1 LENKYEE
8 AYSVKKLLILMMIS
22 ITCLFSACAKNENQ
36 TSDNPSASR
45 EAGDSSNAADKTI
58 AVTEESANPPQNT
71 SEPASSPSATPSE
84 TAESIRNTDE
94 QTSTS
99 SSQEPETSTEE
110 PTDSGPIPEGNLV
123 VLDDPYAEPLL
134 PPPETKEVLRLPNEV
149 FFYPA
154 LADDDA
160 IHLRELDT
168 GSGLLEPCGFAALD
182 ETRFIILDNIG
193 RYIKLYQDGK
203 CVRKYFM
210 EPDDEPWYIEIDEEY
225 FYFVNGIE
233 DLDTAD
239 DNMLYQVDL
248 ETGERKAIPYYDP
261 DPNHVCFDSMLWIDG
276 QLIIIDWLSLKPD
289 TSNCNSCLNLS
300 GDKVIPTD
308 KGFQRDGTN
317 SVVSSGTTT
326 WIFGKDGFSFKY
338 VFPIYVDMQDNLY
351 AEIWDSHLIGK
362 EGESTLRKYSPQGDL
377 LWCLNV
383 SDPDMIRHCPHAVK
397 YCRDGKIYFMIIWEK
412 ETVIYQVQ
420 EEID

>member
-1 LENKYEE
+1 M
-8 AYSVKKLLILMMIS
+8 KKILILTVIS
-22 ITCLFSACAKNENQ
+22 IMCLFTACAKNEKQ
-36 TSDNPSASR
+36 TAENAHTSGEVWESGSASDMT
-45 EAGDSSNAADKTI
+45 ESAL
-58 AVTEESANPPQNT
+58 EESKNTPQNS
-71 SEPASSPSATPSE
+71 SESDLVSTAPLSE
-84 TAESIRNTDE
+84 TTEPVKETE
-94 QTSTS
+94 KQTS
-99 SSQEPETSTEE
+99 SSSTE
-110 PTDSGPIPEGNLV
+110 TDTGTEEQTDTQPLPERKV
-123 VLDDPYAEPLL
+123 VNIDDPYAEPLM

-149 FFYPA
+149 FLYPA

-168 GSGLLEPCGFAALD
+168 GSGILEPRGFAALD

-203 CVRKYFM
+203 CVRSYFM
-210 EPDDEPWYIEIDEEY
+210 DPDDCPNYIEIDEEY
-225 FYFVNGIE
+225 FYFVNYVE

-248 ETGERKAIPYYDP
+248 ETGERRGIPFYEP
-261 DPNHVCFDSMLWIDG
+261 DPERLQIDSMLWIDG
-276 QLIIIDWLSLKPD
+276 QLTIFDCYSLKPD
-289 TSNCNSCLNLS
+289 NTNSCLNPAR
-300 GDKVIPTD
+300 DKVVPTE
-308 KGFQRDGTN
+308 KGFQMDRLNG
-317 SVVSSGTTT
+317 VVSSGTTT
-326 WIFGKDGFSFKY
+326 WVFDQKAFTFKRL
-338 VFPIYVDMQDNLY
+338 FPIYIDRQDNLY
-351 AEIWDSHLIGK
+351 AMIWDTKRLFK
-362 EGESTLRKYSPQGDL
+362 EGEHTLRKYSPQGEL

>member
-1 LENKYEE
+1 M
-8 AYSVKKLLILMMIS
+8 KKILMLILMS
-22 ITCLFSACAKNENQ
+22 ILCLFTACANNEKQ
-36 TSDNPSASR
+36 TTEHALASGEAR
-45 EAGDSSNAADKTI
+45 EADSTPDMTRTAA
-58 AVTEESANPPQNT
+58 AESENTPQNS
-71 SEPASSPSATPSE
+71 SEPDPASTAISSEAAEFDKERKRTPITKELPVSVP
-84 TAESIRNTDE
+84 TVGP
-94 QTSTS
+94 
-99 SSQEPETSTEE
+99 QERK
-110 PTDSGPIPEGNLV
+110 LV
-123 VLDDPYAEPLL
+123 ILDDPYAEPLL

>member
-1 LENKYEE
+1 M
-8 AYSVKKLLILMMIS
+8 KKILILTVIC
-22 ITCLFSACAKNENQ
+22 ILCLFAACSKNEKQ
-36 TSDNPSASR
+36 TAENALTSGETWVPGS
-45 EAGDSSNAADKTI
+45 AADITEY
-58 AVTEESANPPQNT
+58 APEESENTIQNS
-71 SEPASSPSATPSE
+71 SEPDPASTAISSE
-84 TAESIRNTDE
+84 TAELDKERKRTPITKELPVSVPTVGP
-94 QTSTS
+94 
-99 SSQEPETSTEE
+99 QERK
-110 PTDSGPIPEGNLV
+110 LV
-123 VLDDPYAEPLL
+123 ILDDPYAEPLL

-203 CVRKYFM
+203 CVRSYFM
-210 EPDDEPWYIEIDEEY
+210 DPDDCPNYIEIDEEY
-225 FYFVNGIE
+225 FYFVNYVE

-248 ETGERKAIPYYDP
+248 ETGERRGIPFYEP
-261 DPNHVCFDSMLWIDG
+261 DPERLQIDSMLWIDG
-276 QLIIIDWLSLKPD
+276 QLTIFDFYSLKPD
-289 TSNCNSCLNLS
+289 NTNSCLNPAR
-300 GDKVIPTD
+300 DKVVPTE
-308 KGFQRDGTN
+308 KGFQMDRLNG
-317 SVVSSGTTT
+317 VVSSGTTT
-326 WIFGKDGFSFKY
+326 WVFDQKAFTFKRL
-338 VFPIYVDMQDNLY
+338 FPIYIDRQDNLY
-351 AEIWDSHLIGK
+351 AMIWDTKRLFK
-362 EGESTLRKYSPQGDL
+362 EGEHTLRKYSPQGEL

-397 YCRDGKIYFMIIWEK
+397 YCRDGNIYFMIIWEK

-420 EEID
+420 EEIN

>member
-1 LENKYEE
+1 M
-8 AYSVKKLLILMMIS
+8 KKILMLILMS
-22 ITCLFSACAKNENQ
+22 ILCLFTACANNEKQ
-36 TSDNPSASR
+36 TTEHALASGEAR
-45 EAGDSSNAADKTI
+45 EADSTPDMTRTAA
-58 AVTEESANPPQNT
+58 AESENTPQNS
-71 SEPASSPSATPSE
+71 SEPDPASTAISSEAAELDKERKRTPITKELPVSVP
-84 TAESIRNTDE
+84 TVGP
-94 QTSTS
+94 
-99 SSQEPETSTEE
+99 QERK
-110 PTDSGPIPEGNLV
+110 LV
-123 VLDDPYAEPLL
+123 ILDDPYAEPLL

-210 EPDDEPWYIEIDEEY
+210 EPGDEPWYIEIDEEY

-317 SVVSSGTTT
+317 GVVSSGTTT

-397 YCRDGKIYFMIIWEK
+397 YCRDGKI
-412 ETVIYQVQ
+412 
-420 EEID
+420 

>member
-1 LENKYEE
+1 M
-8 AYSVKKLLILMMIS
+8 KKILMLILMS
-22 ITCLFSACAKNENQ
+22 ILCLFTACANNEKQ
-36 TSDNPSASR
+36 TTEHALASGEAR
-45 EAGDSSNAADKTI
+45 EADSTPDMTRTAA
-58 AVTEESANPPQNT
+58 AESENTPQNS
-71 SEPASSPSATPSE
+71 SEPDPASTAISSEAAELDKERKRTPITKELPVSVP
-84 TAESIRNTDE
+84 TVGP
-94 QTSTS
+94 
-99 SSQEPETSTEE
+99 QERK
-110 PTDSGPIPEGNLV
+110 LV
-123 VLDDPYAEPLL
+123 ILDDPYAEPLL

-210 EPDDEPWYIEIDEEY
+210 EPGDEPWYIEIDEEY

-317 SVVSSGTTT
+317 GVVSSGTTT

-420 EEID
+420 EEIN

>member
-1 LENKYEE
+1 M
-8 AYSVKKLLILMMIS
+8 KKILILTVIS
-22 ITCLFSACAKNENQ
+22 IMCLFTACTKNEKQ
-36 TSDNPSASR
+36 TAENAHTSGEAWESGSASDMT
-45 EAGDSSNAADKTI
+45 ESAL
-58 AVTEESANPPQNT
+58 EESKNTPQNS
-71 SEPASSPSATPSE
+71 SESDLVSTAPLSE
-84 TAESIRNTDE
+84 TTEPVKETE
-94 QTSTS
+94 KQTS
-99 SSQEPETSTEE
+99 SSSTEADTGTE
-110 PTDSGPIPEGNLV
+110 EQTDTQPLPERKV
-123 VLDDPYAEPLL
+123 VNIDDPYAEPLM

-149 FFYPA
+149 FLYPA

-168 GSGLLEPCGFAALD
+168 GSGILEPRGFAALD

-203 CVRKYFM
+203 CVRSYFM
-210 EPDDEPWYIEIDEEY
+210 DPDDCPNYIEIDEEY
-225 FYFVNGIE
+225 FYFVNYVE

-248 ETGERKAIPYYDP
+248 ETGERRGIPFYEP
-261 DPNHVCFDSMLWIDG
+261 DPERLQIDSMLWIDG
-276 QLIIIDWLSLKPD
+276 QLTIFDFYSLKPD
-289 TSNCNSCLNLS
+289 NTNSCLNPAR
-300 GDKVIPTD
+300 DKVVPTE
-308 KGFQRDGTN
+308 KGFQMDRLNG
-317 SVVSSGTTT
+317 VVSSGTTT
-326 WIFGKDGFSFKY
+326 WVFDQKAFTFKRLS
-338 VFPIYVDMQDNLY
+338 PIYIDRQDNLY
-351 AEIWDSHLIGK
+351 ATIWDTKRLFK
-362 EGESTLRKYSPQGDL
+362 EGEHTLRKYSPQGEL

>member
-1 LENKYEE
+1 M
-8 AYSVKKLLILMMIS
+8 KKILMLILMS
-22 ITCLFSACAKNENQ
+22 ILCLFTACANNEKQ
-36 TSDNPSASR
+36 TTEHALASGEAR
-45 EAGDSSNAADKTI
+45 EADSAPDMTRAA
-58 AVTEESANPPQNT
+58 AAESENTPQNS
-71 SEPASSPSATPSE
+71 SEPDPASTAISSEAAELDKERKRTPITKELPVSVPTE
-84 TAESIRNTDE
+84 AD
-94 QTSTS
+94 
-99 SSQEPETSTEE
+99 TSTEE
-110 PTDSGPIPEGNLV
+110 LTAPHTTANENPVINLISN
-123 VLDDPYAEPLL
+123 PYAEPLL
-134 PPPETKEVLRLPNEV
+134 PPPTVKEVLRVPNEV

-154 LADDDA
+154 LADGDA

-168 GSGLLEPCGFAALD
+168 GSDILEPSGFAALD
-182 ETRFIILDNIG
+182 ETTFIILDNVG
-193 RYIKLYQDGK
+193 RYIKLYQNGK
-203 CVRKYFM
+203 CIRSYCM
-210 EPDDEPWYIEIDEEY
+210 EPGDEPWYIEIDEEY

-317 SVVSSGTTT
+317 DMVSSGTTT

-383 SDPDMIRHCPHAVK
+383 SDPDMIRYCPHAVK
-397 YCRDGKIYFMIIWEK
+397 YCRDGKIYFMIFWEK

-420 EEID
+420 EEIN

>member
-1 LENKYEE
+1 M
-8 AYSVKKLLILMMIS
+8 KKLLILMMIS
-22 ITCLFSACAKNENQ
+22 IICLLSACAKNENQ
-36 TSDNPSASR
+36 TSDNPPASR
-45 EAGDSSNAADKTI
+45 EAGDSSNAADKTV

-71 SEPASSPSATPSE
+71 SEPASSPSAAMSEATEPITNTEDQTP
-84 TAESIRNTDE
+84 TF
-94 QTSTS
+94 
-99 SSQEPETSTEE
+99 SSQEPETSTEV
-110 PTDSGPIPEGNLV
+110 PTDPDPIPEKNLV
-123 VLDDPYAEPLL
+123 ILDDPYAEPLM

-149 FFYPA
+149 FLYPA

-168 GSGLLEPCGFAALD
+168 GSGILEPRGFAALD

-203 CVRKYFM
+203 CVRSYFM
-210 EPDDEPWYIEIDEEY
+210 DPDDCPNYIEIDEEY
-225 FYFVNGIE
+225 FYFVNYVE

-248 ETGERKAIPYYDP
+248 ETGERRGIPFYEP
-261 DPNHVCFDSMLWIDG
+261 DPERLQIDSMLWIDG
-276 QLIIIDWLSLKPD
+276 QLTIFDFYSLKPD
-289 TSNCNSCLNLS
+289 NTNSCLNPAR
-300 GDKVIPTD
+300 DKVVPTE
-308 KGFQRDGTN
+308 KGFQMDRLNG
-317 SVVSSGTTT
+317 VVSSGTTT
-326 WIFGKDGFSFKY
+326 WVFDQKAFKFKRL
-338 VFPIYVDMQDNLY
+338 FPIYIDRQDNLY
-351 AEIWDSHLIGK
+351 AMIWDTKRLFK
-362 EGESTLRKYSPQGDL
+362 EGEHTLRKYSPQGEL